1 MLVGEPT
8 LMGGELG
15 DEDERLISRLEN
27 TQYKPADLDE
37 GTEFGVKSMPN
48 GNPGGQG
55 QQLYPSSSMAV
66 MASPQFGKNAPPSG
80 NSAGM
85 RGEPNMSSSNG

>member
-27 TQYKPADLDE
+27 AQYKPADME
-37 GTEFGVKSMPN
+37 EPEFHIKSTANGTSGAN
-48 GNPGGQG
+48 Q
-55 QQLYPSSSMAV
+55 QQLYAPAMPLSY
-66 MASPQFGKNAPPSG
+66 GKNPHQAG
-80 NSAGM
+80 N
-85 RGEPNMSSSNG
+85 PNG

>member
-27 TQYKPADLDE
+27 TQYKPVDMDE
-37 GTEFGVKSMPN
+37 SSEYNIKPIPGQNQQMYPTMP
-48 GNPGGQG
+48 
-55 QQLYPSSSMAV
+55 M
-66 MASPQFGKNAPPSG
+66 MASPMGQYPKNTSQASTGGIRTDG
-80 NSAGM
+80 NL
-85 RGEPNMSSSNG
+85 PTTNG